1 VEKAGAVRV
10 AVETVAAEMERAEAE
25 KEAVERAG
33 TVRVAVETVAAE
45 MERAEAEKEAV
56 AVVAWRRQSRAGAR
70 SCRR

>member
-1 VEKAGAVRV
+1 MGAATETTAAVR
-10 AVETVAAEMERAEAE
+10 AMA
-25 KEAVERAG
+25 
-33 TVRVAVETVAAE
+33 AAE

>member
-1 VEKAGAVRV
+1 MEKAGA
-10 AVETVAAEMERAEAE
+10 
-25 KEAVERAG
+25 
-33 TVRVAVETVAAE
+33 VRVAVETVAAE